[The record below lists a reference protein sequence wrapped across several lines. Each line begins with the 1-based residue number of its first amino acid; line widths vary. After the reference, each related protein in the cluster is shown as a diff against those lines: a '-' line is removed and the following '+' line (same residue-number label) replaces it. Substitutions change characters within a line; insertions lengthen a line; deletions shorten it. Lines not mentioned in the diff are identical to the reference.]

1 MRWQNP
7 EGDGVITTVVGSY
20 PTEPRGPET
29 LGERLLNF
37 FGSYD
42 RYRPAIE
49 AAVRDQFRAGV
60 DIISDG
66 QVRGDMVGHFAAA
79 IGGMKIEDGTSIIY
93 SRITPPAGSIGAA
106 DLRYAYRILRGLTDD
121 ESRGVKGIITGPST
135 MIYASRI
142 EGFYDPQKRDRAVM
156 DMAGVLK
163 IEAKHLQDAGAA
175 MIQID
180 EPFLSTGIV
189 DMKTAGR
196 AIDHIA
202 AGLDIEVSLH
212 VCGDIRNVLSD
223 LLRFK
228 VDVLDLEFAGR
239 PSNLEVLEEKW
250 RGDKGVGFGCVD
262 TTTERVESVEEIRNL
277 IKRGADIVG
286 EENLYIDPDC
296 GMRKLPRKAAF
307 SKLRNMVMAAGN

>member
-1 MRWQNP
+1 MNLQSP
-7 EGDGVITTVVGSY
+7 EGDVVITTVVGSY
-20 PTEPRGPET
+20 PADPRGPET
-29 LGERLLNF
+29 LGERLMSFL
-37 FGSYD
+37 GSYD
-42 RYRPAIE
+42 SYRPAIE
-49 AAVRDQFRAGV
+49 AAVRDQVRAGV

-79 IGGMKIEDGTSIIY
+79 IGGMRVEDGTSIIY
-93 SRITPPAGSIGAA
+93 SRITPPAGSIGAD
-106 DLRYAYRILRGLTDD
+106 DLRYAQRILRNLTDD

-135 MIYASRI
+135 MVHASRI
-142 EGFYDPQKRDRAVM
+142 EGFYDPMRRDRAVM
-156 DMAGVLK
+156 DMAGALK
-163 IEAKHLQDAGAA
+163 IEAQHLQDAGAA

-189 DMKTAGR
+189 DIKTAER
-196 AIDHIA
+196 AIDYIA
-202 AGLDIEVSLH
+202 ADLEVEVSLH
-212 VCGDIRNVLSD
+212 VCGDIRDVLSD
-223 LLRFK
+223 LLRFR

-250 RGDKGVGFGCVD
+250 RGDKGIGFGCVD
-262 TTTERVESVEEIRNL
+262 TTTDRVESIEEIRNL

-296 GMRKLPRKAAF
+296 GMRKLPREAAF